1 MILIPIH
8 SSGREHESKAIKNKL
23 GSAPIVCIE
32 SLCDQKFVIH
42 SHSNIRR
49 YEDMSYYRKIHI
61 TLTPENYQAV
71 RKAAFD
77 EEITISEAIDNL
89 IAEKLMKPEPP
100 IPPEPEVPPPNP
112 SESRPTAWSVTTL
125 RNR

>member
-1 MILIPIH
+1 
-8 SSGREHESKAIKNKL
+8 
-23 GSAPIVCIE
+23 
-32 SLCDQKFVIH
+32 
-42 SHSNIRR
+42 
-49 YEDMSYYRKIHI
+49 MSYYRKVHI

-89 IAEKLMKPEPP
+89 IAEKLMKPEKPAAAR
-100 IPPEPEVPPPNP
+100 ESAVPPQGP
-112 SESRPTAWSVTTL
+112 SQPAPTGWSVTTL